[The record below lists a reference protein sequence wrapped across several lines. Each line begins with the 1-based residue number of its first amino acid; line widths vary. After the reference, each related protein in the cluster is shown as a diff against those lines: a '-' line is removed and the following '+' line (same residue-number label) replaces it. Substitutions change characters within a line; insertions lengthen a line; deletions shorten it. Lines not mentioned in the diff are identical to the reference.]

1 MFFGG
6 LIFSALSRGKLKTAL
21 CADDAFLR
29 IGGAE
34 MTNNQKILIDKL
46 RLEGYGYLKIAKE
59 IGVSPNTVKSYCRR
73 MKINSMA
80 QLNISVCEQCGE
92 SIDISK
98 RSARRFCSDTCRNK
112 WWNKHP
118 KSEMPYTAKCAHCGE
133 KIQMRRRNEKKYCSH
148 SCYIKDRYE
157 GGGGNE

>member
-1 MFFGG
+1 MP
-6 LIFSALSRGKLKTAL
+6 RRR
-21 CADDAFLR
+21 FLR

-46 RLEGYGYLKIAKE
+46 RLEGYGYLKIARE
-59 IGVSPNTVKSYCRR
+59 IGVSENTVKSYCRR
-73 MKINSMA
+73 TKINSEA
-80 QLNISVCEQCGE
+80 QVNISVCEQCGV

-98 RSARRFCSDTCRNK
+98 RSSRRFCSDTCRNK

-118 KSEMPYTAKCAHCGE
+118 KSEMPYSAKCACCGQ
-133 KIQMRRRNEKKYCSH
+133 KIHMRRRNEKKYCSH
-148 SCYIKDRYE
+148 TCYIKDRYE